1 MGYRYPPATGDPS
14 GIAQDFERVRINIQ
28 CCRYWWLSRWKH
40 KRLSYPFWR
49 LYYNFNE
56 GATVFYRQRTGLRPG
71 RIFLIPPFTPFSTD
85 LDVAAAGEEY
95 GLEGGWIKSQ
105 EIEERSLLAGHVLH
119 LFVHFNLG
127 YPMDSVAP
135 GVYEIVAGE
144 EELKTIGEL
153 AGKLKSGSLRFSLES
168 TLLVHKL
175 ITSLLVRLPEGLW
188 QSEQPEARVQRV
200 IQYMNRNFEK
210 RLTNKELAGLTGMAV
225 NSFARLFREQ
235 TGASPMRY
243 LTKIRIENACN
254 MLYHS
259 DTNVSRIAE
268 ESGYSDRY
276 YFSKMFRKEMGIS
289 PVRYRKQF
297 VLG

>member
-1 MGYRYPPATGDPS
+1 MGYKYPPATGDPS
-14 GIAQDFERVRINIQ
+14 GVAQNFERIKINIQ

-56 GATVFYRQRTGLRPG
+56 GASVFYKQRTGLSPEKLL
-71 RIFLIPPFTPFSTD
+71 LIPPFTPFSTD
-85 LDVAAAGEEY
+85 LEGSGDAY

-105 EIEERSLLAGHVLH
+105 EIEDRSRLAGHVLH

-135 GVYEIVAGE
+135 GVYEIEAGE
-144 EELKTIGEL
+144 EELATIVQI
-153 AGKLKSGSLRFSLES
+153 AGKLKLGSLRFSLEE
-168 TLLVHKL
+168 TLLLHKL
-175 ITSLLVRLPEGLW
+175 ITSLLVRLPKGVW

-200 IQYMNRNFEK
+200 IQYMNQNFEK
-210 RLTNKELAGLTGMAV
+210 RLTNVELAGLTGMAA

-235 TGASPMRY
+235 TGSSPMRY

-254 MLYHS
+254 MLYHT
-259 DTNVSRIAE
+259 DTDVSRIAE

>member
-1 MGYRYPPATGDPS
+1 MGYRYPPLTGDPS
-14 GIAQDFERVRINIQ
+14 GVAQDFSKIRINIQ

-56 GATVFYRQRTGLRPG
+56 GASVFYRQRIGLGPG

-85 LDVAAAGEEY
+85 LEGAGEEY

-105 EIEERSLLAGHVLH
+105 EIEERSMVAGHVLH
-119 LFVHFNLG
+119 LFIHFNLG

-135 GVYEIVAGE
+135 GVYELEAGDE
-144 EELKTIGEL
+144 EMTTIGQI
-153 AGKLKSGSLRFSLES
+153 AGKLKGGSLSFSLEE
-168 TLLVHKL
+168 TLLLYKL
-175 ITSLLVRLPEGLW
+175 ITSLLTRLPQGMW
-188 QSEQPEARVQRV
+188 RSEQPEARVQRV

-210 RLTNKELAGLTGMAV
+210 RLTNEELAGLTGMAV

-235 TGASPMRY
+235 TGSSPMRH

>member
-1 MGYRYPPATGDPS
+1 MGYRYPPLTGDPS
-14 GIAQDFERVRINIQ
+14 GVAQDFSKIRINIQ

-56 GATVFYRQRTGLRPG
+56 GASVYYRQRTGLGPG

-85 LDVAAAGEEY
+85 LEGGGEDY
-95 GLEGGWIKSQ
+95 GLEGGWIKSR
-105 EIEERSLLAGHVLH
+105 EIEARSLLAGHVLH

-127 YPMDSVAP
+127 YPMDSVVP
-135 GVYEIVAGE
+135 GVYELGAGDE
-144 EELKTIGEL
+144 EMATIGQIT
-153 AGKLKSGSLRFSLES
+153 GKLKGGSLRFSLEE
-168 TLLVHKL
+168 TLLLYKL
-175 ITSLLVRLPEGLW
+175 ITSLLTKLPEGMW
-188 QSEQPEARVQRV
+188 RSEQPEARVQRV

-210 RLTNKELAGLTGMAV
+210 RLTNEELAGLTGMAV

-235 TGASPMRY
+235 TGSSPMRY

-259 DTNVSRIAE
+259 DTDVSRIAE